1 VTSQNPIYL
10 LLACLTQHRM
20 ATTGHLHDLIGSERH
35 INATRLTLQDLR
47 AQGLADSVVLP
58 RPGSTRLWYV
68 TAGGRDVA
76 SSFPELRDQEHPA
89 FADTPV
95 SIKVRAPHT
104 LAVLRTHLAFLAD
117 ARRHGDDYGPL
128 DWTPEVGHRLS
139 GTRGDALVADALMR
153 YTASQP
159 GGRTQMRAF
168 VELDRATM
176 SSERL
181 ASKLMTY
188 SRFHDYAPVP
198 VGVRRTGSR
207 SVAPLPVW
215 LRHYPVFPRVLF
227 VLTGASRQVLDHR
240 IQDLR
245 AMAAGNPIAARL
257 ARKVPLGA
265 AVLEDLETHGPS
277 APIWIPL
284 AGDDTS
290 SRGWTA
296 L

>member
-1 VTSQNPIYL
+1 MNVTPAYL
-10 LLACLTQHRM
+10 LLACLSQHRM
-20 ATTGHLHDLIGSERH
+20 GSTRHLHDLIGSSRH
-35 INATRLTLQDLR
+35 INATRLQLQDLR
-47 AQGLADSVVLP
+47 SKGLADRVVLP
-58 RPGSTRLWYV
+58 RPGSMGLWYL
-68 TAGGRDVA
+68 TASGRDVA
-76 SSFPELRDQEHPA
+76 SSLPELRDQDHPA
-89 FADTPV
+89 FADTPA

-104 LAVLRTHLAFLAD
+104 LAVLRTHLTFLAD

-139 GTRGDALVADALMR
+139 ETRGDALVADALMR
-153 YTASQP
+153 YTATDA
-159 GGRTQMRAF
+159 GGRTQLRAF

-188 SRFHDYAPVP
+188 SRFHDYTPVAF
-198 VGVRRTGSR
+198 GARRISNRTA
-207 SVAPLPVW
+207 APLPAW

-227 VLTGASRQVLDHR
+227 VLTGASRPVLNNR

-245 AMAAGNPIAARL
+245 AMAAGNPLAARL
-257 ARKVPLGA
+257 ARKVPLGTA
-265 AVLEDLETHGPS
+265 ILEDLEAHGPS
-277 APIWIPL
+277 AQIWTPL

-290 SRGWTA
+290 ARGWTA